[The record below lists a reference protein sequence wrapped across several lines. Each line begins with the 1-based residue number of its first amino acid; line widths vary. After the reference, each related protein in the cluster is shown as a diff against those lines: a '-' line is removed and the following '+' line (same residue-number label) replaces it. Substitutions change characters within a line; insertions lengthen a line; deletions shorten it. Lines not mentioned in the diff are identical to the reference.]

1 MRTLSTLDATAI
13 VATSAALAQRVEERF
28 PGSGLAAV
36 AGELH
41 RVAQSVQQR
50 AVDIARPRIALR
62 IVVAGVI
69 CLLVVILVAGP
80 WYARIPSSFALPEL
94 VQVSEAA
101 LNLIVLIGGAVFFLV
116 TVERRL
122 QRQRVLA
129 AIHELRA
136 LAHIIDMHQLSKDPQ
151 RVLEPK
157 FVLTPSSPQTRFDAF
172 ALSRY
177 LDYCGEMFSLTGKLA
192 ALYTV
197 QLDDPVIVAA
207 VNDIET
213 LTTGLSR
220 KVWQKIVLLHSRRS
234 LADGA

>member
-1 MRTLSTLDATAI
+1 MRSLSTLDAEAI
-13 VATSAALAQRVEERF
+13 VATSDALARRVEERF

-36 AGELH
+36 ARELH
-41 RVAQSVQQR
+41 DVSKTVQQR
-50 AVDIARPRIALR
+50 AVAIAKPRVALR
-62 IVVAGVI
+62 IAVAAVI
-69 CLLVVILVAGP
+69 CLLVVILIAGP
-80 WYARIPSSFALPEL
+80 LYAQIPNSFALPEL

-101 LNLIVLIGGAVFFLV
+101 LNLIVLTGGAAFFLA

-136 LAHIIDMHQLSKDPQ
+136 LAHIIDMHQLAKDPQ
-151 RVLEPK
+151 RVLQAK
-157 FVLTPSSPQTRFDAF
+157 FILTASSPKESFDAF

-177 LDYCGEMFSLTGKLA
+177 LDYCGEMLSLTGKLA
-192 ALYTV
+192 ALYSM
-197 QLDDPVIVAA
+197 QLDDPAIISA

-220 KVWQKIVLLHSRRS
+220 KVWQKIVLLNSRRTNVDD
-234 LADGA
+234 L

>member
-1 MRTLSTLDATAI
+1 MRTLSTLDANAI
-13 VATSAALAQRVEERF
+13 VATSAALANRIEERF

-36 AGELH
+36 ARELH
-41 RVAQSVQQR
+41 QVSQTVQQR

-62 IVVAGVI
+62 IVVASVI
-69 CLLVVILVAGP
+69 CLLVVILIAGP
-80 WYARIPSSFALPEL
+80 LYAQIPNSFALPEL

-101 LNLIVLIGGAVFFLV
+101 LNLIVLIGGAVFFLA

-151 RVLEPK
+151 RVLQPK
-157 FVLTPSSPQTRFDAF
+157 FVLTPSSPKASFDAF

-192 ALYTV
+192 ALYTM
-197 QLDDPVIVAA
+197 QLDDPVIIAA

-234 LADGA
+234 IADGG